1 MSDQSDNK
9 ISRRGLLV
17 QMGAAGTALAAGV
30 ILGQAAMG
38 AESGRSTVTRHTY
51 GGPGSSAG
59 DGCSTGGFVN
69 VMDYI
74 PPEERAGIITGT
86 SSYDCTT
93 AINTALGNKC
103 AILFSCGVF
112 EISSPLILDT
122 GNYVHGSGKGNT
134 VIRLKAGSNCDVFR
148 TKDFDMLKG
157 NPNGAALA
165 PRYFG
170 IEHLTI
176 EGNYMAKGW
185 REDDNSC
192 NNTQGSAIAIY
203 GWGYQINA
211 EVYNI
216 ATHALYSECMGDPGQ
231 QFERYSTVE
240 LHGRISG
247 EEAVVFRG
255 PGDIV
260 LDKIVFGVVGVKP
273 RPDYYAIA
281 SRTSS
286 LFAGDTL
293 DGVVLDE
300 TSPYDGHCELGFVHI
315 YGVYY
320 GYGIRTRGVCRI
332 KAEHLVSENNRGGA
346 RFQDGAWGVVSILEV
361 HANGRIPPEYKASI
375 SGSPPLPPLEGCLCE
390 SSWGMQ
396 ISGLHVQR
404 NGPSQDGWPSLKVSG
419 AYNTV
424 HLTSRGY
431 ANAATGA
438 YYAGSAAVIEGVNQ
452 TVRVNAHRI
461 NGDAVVVRAVTSS
474 IELNVRDVTNGS
486 GLVRDAGS
494 GNVNRG
500 NCISGT
506 VNEAAIGFTST
517 GTPTCE
523 SIRLVLNN
531 SSPKPLFAGSRPDVQ
546 NRAQHWDISA
556 AWSNAP
562 YGTRSRVYFT
572 FDMSDVA
579 EQTITVPHRL
589 IYQPDFREVSWSV
602 EDRSATWDGQ
612 IEYIRLQAADA
623 ANLVFKIKL
632 SQAGGTGADVRIGV
646 QVG

>member
-1 MSDQSDNK
+1 MSEQSDK

-17 QMGAAGTALAAGV
+17 QMGAAGTALAAGI
-30 ILGQAAMG
+30 ILGQGTMG
-38 AESGRSTVTRHTY
+38 AERGRSTVTHHTY
-51 GGPGSSAG
+51 GDPGFCAG

-74 PPEERAGIITGT
+74 PPQERAGISAGT

-103 AILFSCGVF
+103 AIMFPCGVF

-148 TKDFDMLKG
+148 TRDFDALKG
-157 NPNGAALA
+157 NPSGAALA

-185 REDDNSC
+185 REDGNSY

-203 GWGYQINA
+203 GWGYRINA

-281 SRTSS
+281 SRMSS

-293 DGVVLDE
+293 DGIVLDE

-315 YGVYY
+315 YAVYY

-375 SGSPPLPPLEGCLCE
+375 AGSPPLPPLEGCLCE

-474 IELNVRDVTNGS
+474 VELNVRDVTNGS

-500 NCISGT
+500 NCITGT

-523 SIRLVLNN
+523 NIRLVLNN
-531 SSPKPLFAGSRPDVQ
+531 SSTKPLFAGSRPDLQ

-556 AWSNAP
+556 AWSNVP

-572 FDMSDVA
+572 FDMSIVA

-589 IYQPDFREVSWSV
+589 MYQPDFREVSWSI

-612 IEYIRLQAADA
+612 IEYIRFQAADA
-623 ANLVFKIKL
+623 TNLVFKLKL
-632 SQAGGTGADVRIGV
+632 SQAGSTGADVRIGV

>member
-1 MSDQSDNK
+1 M
-9 ISRRGLLV
+9 

-30 ILGQAAMG
+30 ILGQGAMG
-38 AESGRSTVTRHTY
+38 AERGQSTVTRHTY
-51 GGPGSSAG
+51 GEPGFCEGGGLRA
-59 DGCSTGGFVN
+59 GGFVN

-74 PPEERAGIITGT
+74 PPEEHAGISAGT

-93 AINTALGNKC
+93 AINTALGKKC
-103 AILFSCGVF
+103 AILFPCGVF
-112 EISSPLILDT
+112 EISSSLILDT

-148 TKDFDMLKG
+148 TRDFDTLKG
-157 NPNGAALA
+157 NTNGAALA

-176 EGNYMAKGW
+176 EGNYIAKGW
-185 REDDNSC
+185 REDNNSC

-203 GWGYQINA
+203 GWGYRINA

-216 ATHALYSECMGDPGQ
+216 AAHALYSECMGDPGQ

-281 SRTSS
+281 GRTSS

-293 DGVVLDE
+293 DGIVLDE

-375 SGSPPLPPLEGCLCE
+375 AGSPPLPPLEGCLCE

-404 NGPSQDGWPSLKVSG
+404 NGPSQDGWPTLKVSG
-419 AYNTV
+419 AYNTI

-431 ANAATGA
+431 ANAATGT

-452 TVRVNAHRI
+452 TVSVNAHRI
-461 NGDAVVVRAVTSS
+461 NGDAVVIRAVTSS

-500 NCISGT
+500 NCITGT
-506 VNEAAIGFTST
+506 VNEAATGFTSI

-531 SSPKPLFAGSRPDVQ
+531 SSAKPLFAGSRPDLQ

-556 AWSNAP
+556 AWSNVP

-572 FDMSDVA
+572 FDMTVVT

-589 IYQPDFREVSWSV
+589 IYQPDFREVSWSI
-602 EDRSATWDGQ
+602 EDRAATWDGQ
-612 IEYIRLQAADA
+612 IEYIRFQAADA
-623 ANLVFKIKL
+623 TNLVFKLKL
-632 SQAGGTGADVRIGV
+632 SQAGSTGADVRIGV

>member
-1 MSDQSDNK
+1 MSDHAGK
-9 ISRRGLLV
+9 ISRRGMLV
-17 QMGAAGTALAAGV
+17 KMGAAGTALAAGV
-30 ILGQAAMG
+30 LFRQGSMG
-38 AESGRSTVTRHTY
+38 AEGGHSTVTHHTY
-51 GGPGSSAG
+51 GEPGSCAD
-59 DGCSTGGFVN
+59 DGCSADGILN

-74 PPEERAGIITGT
+74 PPEEHAGIRAGT
-86 SSYDCTT
+86 SSYDCAA
-93 AINTALGNKC
+93 AINAALSNKC
-103 AILFSCGVF
+103 SVLFPCGVF

-134 VIRLKAGSNCDVFR
+134 VIRLKTGSNCDVFR
-148 TKDFDMLKG
+148 TKDFDTLKG

-176 EGNYMAKGW
+176 EGNYMAIGW
-185 REDDNSC
+185 REDGNGY

-203 GWGYQINA
+203 GWGYRINA

-216 ATHALYSECMGDPGQ
+216 AAHALYSECMGDPGQ

-255 PGDIV
+255 PGDIL

-281 SRTSS
+281 GRTSS

-293 DGVVLDE
+293 DGIVLDE

-361 HANGRIPPEYKASI
+361 HANGRIPPEYKTAI
-375 SGSPPLPPLEGCLCE
+375 AGAPPLPPLEGCLCE

-404 NGPSQDGWPSLKVSG
+404 NGPSQDGWPSLKVTG

-424 HLTSRGY
+424 QLTSRGY
-431 ANAATGA
+431 ANASTGG

-452 TVRVNAHRI
+452 SVRVNAHRI

-474 IELNVRDVTNGS
+474 VELNVRDVTNGS
-486 GLVRDAGS
+486 ALVRDAGS

-500 NCISGT
+500 NCITGT
-506 VNEAAIGFTST
+506 VNEAATGFTAT

-531 SSPKPLFAGSRPDVQ
+531 SSSKPLFAGSRPDLQ
-546 NRAQHWDISA
+546 NRAQQWEISA
-556 AWSNAP
+556 AWSNVP
-562 YGTRSRVYFT
+562 YGTRSRVFFT
-572 FDMSDVA
+572 FDMSIVT

-589 IYQPDFREVSWSV
+589 IYQPDFREVSWSI
-602 EDRSATWDGQ
+602 EDRLATWDGH
-612 IEYIRLQAADA
+612 IEYIRLQAVDA
-623 ANLVFKIKL
+623 MNLVFKLKL
-632 SQAGGTGADVRIGV
+632 SQAGSTGADVRIGV
-646 QVG
+646 QIG